1 MPNPTMVGV
10 PGPAPT
16 AAPGPKT
23 WERQGVRINSPRFE
37 VGPEFLFRVG
47 GISFVVLSAIFF
59 VSTAINREWIGP
71 TAQLI
76 LATLVSLGFIAQSF
90 RFDDRRWRVTFA
102 AGGAAGLFISGI
114 VGHLGL
120 DILSMAMATA
130 WLGGAIGAFLGLSRL
145 HNSQVVALLAA
156 PATFIGSSLL
166 VAAGVDSPT
175 VMAATAATWSVA
187 LAVTCH
193 RRGWF
198 VARGGGVVIA
208 GILSLGATINA
219 TLNGIETGTVA
230 AVLAAIASI
239 GVLAW
244 QQAVE
249 LWADQS
255 GEYGWLAAF
264 EARVFAFFIPGSA
277 LLIGNLVESSQR
289 FETTTLDAAGVA
301 VLAIGLLGAVVVTLT
316 SKKIDR
322 LMLTLHQLASLGT
335 VLVGLAILIQ
345 GPVLLV
351 GMLAATV
358 VSAAL
363 ARETQLVEAKA
374 AALLLGG
381 LAALWSAA
389 IILGGLTAGGLS
401 LGEAGATGLVLLS
414 LYFGLWMIRRREDVT
429 VAAALVWGATLL
441 WVASMWQAAPQAQM
455 WISISWVAMSV
466 AVLLSRPV
474 WNVELARERFTNAIT
489 VALAT
494 LAITGLKLIFIDLV
508 AVDIL
513 WRAGL
518 FFVIGGT
525 FLRLAFVLPGMLRDE
540 PVGDTPPPPAAN
552 PEVESSQPSL
562 M

>member
-1 MPNPTMVGV
+1 M
-10 PGPAPT
+10 
-16 AAPGPKT
+16 
-23 WERQGVRINSPRFE
+23 
-37 VGPEFLFRVG
+37 
-47 GISFVVLSAIFF
+47 
-59 VSTAINREWIGP
+59 
-71 TAQLI
+71 
-76 LATLVSLGFIAQSF
+76 
-90 RFDDRRWRVTFA
+90 TFA

-175 VMAATAATWSVA
+175 VMAATAAIWSVA

-198 VARGGGVVIA
+198 VARGGGAVIA

-466 AVLLSRPV
+466 AVLLSRPM

-518 FFVIGGT
+518 FFLIGGT
-525 FLRLAFVLPGMLRDE
+525 FLRLAFVLPGMLSDE

>member
-1 MPNPTMVGV
+1 MPNPAMVGV

-16 AAPGPKT
+16 ATGPRT

-102 AGGAAGLFISGI
+102 AGGAAGLFISGV

-130 WLGGAIGAFLGLSRL
+130 WLGGAIGVFLGLSRV
-145 HNSQVVALLAA
+145 HNSQVIALLAA

-166 VAAGVDSPT
+166 VAAGVDSPA
-175 VMAATAATWSVA
+175 VLAATAAIWSVA

-208 GILSLGATINA
+208 GILSLDATINA
-219 TLNGIETGTVA
+219 TLNGIETGTVT

-249 LWADQS
+249 LRADQS

-381 LAALWSAA
+381 LAALWNAA

-441 WVASMWQAAPQAQM
+441 WMASMWQAAPQAQM

-466 AVLLSRPV
+466 AVLLSRPM

>member
-1 MPNPTMVGV
+1 MVGV
-10 PGPAPT
+10 PGPATT
-16 AAPGPKT
+16 AARGPKT
-23 WERQGVRINSPRFE
+23 WERQGVRINSPRFD

-175 VMAATAATWSVA
+175 VMAATAAIWSVA

-198 VARGGGVVIA
+198 VARGGGAVIA

-466 AVLLSRPV
+466 AVLLSRPM

-518 FFVIGGT
+518 FFLIGGT

>member
-1 MPNPTMVGV
+1 MVGV

-198 VARGGGVVIA
+198 VARGGGAVIA

-219 TLNGIETGTVA
+219 TLNGIETGTVT

-466 AVLLSRPV
+466 AVLLSRPM

-518 FFVIGGT
+518 FFLIGGT
-525 FLRLAFVLPGMLRDE
+525 FLRLAFVLPGMLSDE

>member
-1 MPNPTMVGV
+1 MVGV

-102 AGGAAGLFISGI
+102 AGGAAGLFISGV

-130 WLGGAIGAFLGLSRL
+130 WLGGAIGAFLGLSRV
-145 HNSQVVALLAA
+145 HNSQVIALLAA

-166 VAAGVDSPT
+166 VAAGVDSPA
-175 VMAATAATWSVA
+175 VLAATAAIWSVA

-198 VARGGGVVIA
+198 VARGAGVAVA

-249 LWADQS
+249 LRADQS

-277 LLIGNLVESSQR
+277 LLIGNLVDDAER
-289 FETTTLDAAGVA
+289 FEMATLNAAGFA
-301 VLAIGLLGAVVVTLT
+301 VFAIGLLGAVVVTLA

-345 GPVLLV
+345 GPALLV
-351 GMLAATV
+351 GLLAASV

-363 ARETQLVEAKA
+363 ARETQIVEAKGLA
-374 AALLLGG
+374 VLLGAA
-381 LAALWSAA
+381 AALWSAA

-401 LGEAGATGLVLLS
+401 LGEAGATGLVLLA
-414 LYFGLWMIRRREDVT
+414 LYFGLWMIRSREDVT

-441 WVASMWQAAPQAQM
+441 WVASMWEAAPQAQM

-466 AVLLSRPV
+466 ALLISRPM
-474 WNVELARERFTNAIT
+474 WNVELAREHFTNAIK

>member
-1 MPNPTMVGV
+1 MVGV

-23 WERQGVRINSPRFE
+23 WERQGVRINSPSLE
-37 VGPEFLFRVG
+37 VGPEFLFRIG

-175 VMAATAATWSVA
+175 VMAATAAIWSVA

-219 TLNGIETGTVA
+219 TLNGIETGTVT

-466 AVLLSRPV
+466 AVLLSRPM

-518 FFVIGGT
+518 FFLIGGT
-525 FLRLAFVLPGMLRDE
+525 FLRLAFVLPGMLSDE

>member
-1 MPNPTMVGV
+1 MVGV

-175 VMAATAATWSVA
+175 VMAATAAIWSVA

-198 VARGGGVVIA
+198 VARGGGAVIA

-219 TLNGIETGTVA
+219 TLNGIETGTVT

-466 AVLLSRPV
+466 AVLLSRPM

-518 FFVIGGT
+518 FFLIGGT
-525 FLRLAFVLPGMLRDE
+525 FLRLAFVLPGMLSDE